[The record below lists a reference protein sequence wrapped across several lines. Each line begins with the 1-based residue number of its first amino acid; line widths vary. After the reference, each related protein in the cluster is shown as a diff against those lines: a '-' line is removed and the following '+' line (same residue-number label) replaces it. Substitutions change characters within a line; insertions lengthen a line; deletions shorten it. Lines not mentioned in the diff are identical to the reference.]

1 MWQGGIF
8 SLTRYHPRLSA
19 CCETKRRVGT
29 RLGQGVFQLVRVEQ
43 AEPCVRW
50 ARDTWRFIHVLYTR
64 VIHTCD
70 IHV

>member
-8 SLTRYHPRLSA
+8 SLTQHHPRLSA

-50 ARDTWRFIHVLYTR
+50 ARVTWHFIHV
-64 VIHTCD
+64 
-70 IHV
+70 